1 MKSRKQN
8 EDELENLIS
17 QWTSQYTDYE
27 VMYKMQTA
35 GVPAGVVQTM
45 ADIVDGDPQ
54 LREREFLL
62 PIKNPEL
69 GVFGH
74 PTPAYKLTKT
84 KAKLRHAPS
93 LGEHNEY
100 ICINIL
106 GLSDQEFA
114 ELVGQNVFE

>member
-1 MKSRKQN
+1 
-8 EDELENLIS
+8 
-17 QWTSQYTDYE
+17 
-27 VMYKMQTA
+27 
-35 GVPAGVVQTM
+35 
-45 ADIVDGDPQ
+45 

-84 KAKLRHAPS
+84 KAKVRHAPS
-93 LGEHNEY
+93 MGEHTEF
-100 ICINIL
+100 ICINVL
-106 GLSDQEFA
+106 GLTDEEFA